1 MSSALSSLVSDVVA
15 SPLGD
20 VIASVGEGVAA
31 AQRALDEGSLAQT
44 LAIYSEQG
52 DAGLQMLR
60 EIGYQPTF
68 YSLPETT
75 GEVTVSLTLGNTAS
89 QNGAA
94 ASPSGLRG
102 AAPTGA
108 GILATRSRAYV
119 TPVDAGFA
127 NRYGYSAQVSA
138 KLNFKIVPVPP
149 PAGSEDLRLV
159 PDLAGV
165 PLPEARAR
173 LSALGLLV
181 AFQAEAPKP
190 DAEADHKVSRTEPPA
205 GLLTRVGATVTIT
218 LA

>member
-75 GEVTVSLTLGNTAS
+75 GEVTVSLTLGNAAS

-94 ASPSGLRG
+94 ASPLSLRG
-102 AAPTGA
+102 ATPLGA
-108 GILATRSRAYV
+108 GLLASRSRAYV

-149 PAGSEDLRLV
+149 PAGTEDLRLV

-165 PLPEARAR
+165 PLPEARSR

-181 AFQAEAPKP
+181 AFQGEAPKP
-190 DAEADHKVSRTEPPA
+190 EAEAGHKVSACEPPSGA
-205 GLLTRVGATVTIT
+205 LTRTGATLT
-218 LA
+218 LTLS